1 MLNKGAG
8 RKLLPPWQPT
18 SWRGKTAGQ
27 QPLYPDSAHVE
38 RVITDLS
45 RLPALVTFSEVDTLK
60 LQLAEAQRGERFV
73 LQGGDCAESF
83 EDCTPTRIL
92 EKLKILLQMSLVLT
106 YGLRQPIVQI
116 GRIAGQYAKPRS
128 ADSETRNGLALPSYR
143 GDMINRMPFTTS
155 DRTPDPELMM
165 DGYERAAMTLNFV
178 RFVVD
183 GGFTDLRH
191 PENWELDSLHNT
203 WLGDKYHEIV
213 ESLRDSLDLY
223 DSLASQQEH
232 QPHPADFYSSHEGL
246 HLLYEQAQ
254 TRFVEERDRWYNLS
268 THFPWIG
275 MRTADIDGAHLEYF
289 RGIANP
295 IGVKIGPNMTPE
307 WLTELIS
314 ILNPQNEP
322 GRLTLIHRLGA
333 HAIEQHLPSLVESVR
348 AAGAGVLWSCD
359 PMHGNTEI
367 TASGLK
373 TRRFENILA
382 ELEAAFRLHEET
394 GSRLGGVHIELT
406 GEDVTECT
414 GGPRDLTDEDL
425 NRAYKSKVDPRLNRD
440 QSLEVAMRV
449 AGVMFPSSR

>member
-8 RKLLPPWQPT
+8 RKLLPPWQPA

-45 RLPALVTFSEVDTLK
+45 RLPALVTFNEVDTLK

-83 EDCTPTRIL
+83 EDCTPTRVL

-116 GRIAGQYAKPRS
+116 ARIAGQYAKPRS

-143 GDMINRMPFTTS
+143 GDMINRMPFTTG
-155 DRTPDPELMM
+155 DRTPDPELMI

-191 PENWELDSLHNT
+191 PENWEFDSLHNT

-213 ESLRDSLDLY
+213 ESLLDSLDLH
-223 DSLASQQEH
+223 DSLSSQQEH
-232 QPHPADFYSSHEGL
+232 QPYPADFYSSHEGL

-254 TRFVEERDRWYNLS
+254 TRFVEERQRWYDLS

-275 MRTADIDGAHLEYF
+275 MRTADTDGAHMEYF
-289 RGIANP
+289 RGVANP

-307 WLTELIS
+307 WLTELTS
-314 ILNPQNEP
+314 ILNPENEP

-333 HAIEQHLPSLVESVR
+333 HAIEQHLPALVESVR
-348 AAGAGVLWSCD
+348 GAGAEVLWSCD
-359 PMHGNTEI
+359 PMHGNTEV

-373 TRRFENILA
+373 TRRFENIVA
-382 ELEAAFRLHEET
+382 ELEAAFRVHKET

-414 GGPRDLTDEDL
+414 GGPRGLTDEDL
-425 NRAYKSKVDPRLNRD
+425 KRAYKSKVDPRLNRE
-440 QSLEVAMRV
+440 QSLEVAMRL
-449 AGVMFPSSR
+449 AGVEFPGC

>member
-1 MLNKGAG
+1 MLNKGAVQ
-8 RKLLPPWQPT
+8 KLLPPWRPT
-18 SWRGKTAGQ
+18 SWCGKTAGQ

-45 RLPALVTFSEVDTLK
+45 RLPALVTFKEVDKLK

-143 GDMINRMPFTTS
+143 GDMINRMPFTTD
-155 DRTPDPELMM
+155 DRTPDPELMI

-191 PENWELDSLHNT
+191 PENWELESLHNT
-203 WLGDKYHEIV
+203 WLDDKYHEIV
-213 ESLRDSLDLY
+213 ESVLDSLNLY
-223 DSLASQQEH
+223 DSLPSQQEH

-254 TRFVEERDRWYNLS
+254 TRFIEERDRWYDLS

-275 MRTADIDGAHLEYF
+275 MRTADIDGAHVEYF

-295 IGVKIGPNMTPE
+295 IGIKIGPSMTPE
-307 WLTELIS
+307 WLTELIG
-314 ILNPQNEP
+314 ILNPDDEP

-333 HAIEQHLPSLVESVR
+333 HSIEQMLPPLIESVR
-348 AAGAGVLWSCD
+348 SAGANVLWSCD

-382 ELEAAFRLHEET
+382 ELEHSFRLHEKL
-394 GSRLGGVHIELT
+394 GSRLSGIHIELT

-414 GGPRDLTDEDL
+414 GGARGLTEEDL
-425 NRAYKSKVDPRLNRD
+425 QRAYKSKVDPRLNCG
-440 QSLEVAMRV
+440 QALEVAMRL
-449 AGVMFPSSR
+449 AGVNVP